1 MHILPLQ
8 DEPIV
13 LQHLA
18 MGDES
23 AFEKIFV
30 HYWDS
35 VYSTALRFIKSA
47 ELAEDITQDVFAQL
61 WIKRELLPNVKR
73 FSGYVFMVTRNIVFD
88 QMRRNVLSGKMDD
101 YLRLY
106 FREEGAISYS
116 GVETKE
122 LEALIQDVI
131 NTMPPKQQ
139 VAFRLSRFEGM
150 SYEQI
155 AQEMKISRMSVK
167 NYIIK
172 SLLVLRQLLGD
183 SRGEV
188 LLLVLWMWV

>member
-1 MHILPLQ
+1 
-8 DEPIV
+8 
-13 LQHLA
+13 
-18 MGDES
+18 
-23 AFEKIFV
+23 
-30 HYWDS
+30 
-35 VYSTALRFIKSA
+35 
-47 ELAEDITQDVFAQL
+47 
-61 WIKRELLPNVKR
+61 
-73 FSGYVFMVTRNIVFD
+73 VFD

-106 FREEGAISYS
+106 FREEGPISYG

-122 LEALIQDVI
+122 LEELIQDAI
-131 NTMPPKQQ
+131 STMPAKQQ

-155 AQEMKISRMSVK
+155 AGEMKISRMSVK

-183 SRGEV
+183 SRGE
-188 LLLVLWMWV
+188 LLLLALLMWV